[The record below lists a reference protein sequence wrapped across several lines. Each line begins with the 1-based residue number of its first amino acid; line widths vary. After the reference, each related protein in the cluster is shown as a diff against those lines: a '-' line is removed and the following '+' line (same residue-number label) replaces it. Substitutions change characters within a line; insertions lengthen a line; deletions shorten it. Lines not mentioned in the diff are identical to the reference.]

1 MAVQSQFPTYILLPD
16 SSQYRVRQ
24 ESGANENRNIIS
36 QSTPIVPNTLPDLH
50 LQPME
55 ANLLRAYNSGLNI
68 GPQAVLNGGAIL
80 SEPESDVVQNLR
92 KRPRDKEHSITRPRA
107 FIPAV
112 DFQQVATPSPAM
124 IPQAVAPIS
133 TGLRLSLEDN
143 RLNPSATCSSGRS
156 GAAHISST
164 LTEVLQSQMIK
175 QKDEIDQFIRIQ
187 GERMKQVLEEKR
199 QKHVRALLVAAE
211 NEVTKRLKDKEAE
224 LEKVNHRNL
233 ELGERV
239 KQLSLETQFW
249 QNIARNNELMVS
261 NLRNSLEQVV
271 AQSREQSKEGCGES
285 EVDDAESCHYGEEGG
300 GGVHILARTFR
311 ENKELKQQRTCRVC
325 LANEAC
331 ILLLPC
337 RHLCMC
343 KDCEGRLDSCPVCS
357 STKTATVQVYMA

>member
-16 SSQYRVRQ
+16 SQYRVRQ
-24 ESGANENRNIIS
+24 QSGANENRNIIS
-36 QSTPIVPNTLPDLH
+36 QGTPVTPSALHDLH
-50 LQPME
+50 LQPVE
-55 ANLLRAYNSGLNI
+55 ANLLRAYNSGMNI
-68 GPQAVLNGGAIL
+68 GQQAMLNAGAIV

-92 KRPRDKEHSITRPRA
+92 KRPRENENSTTRPHA
-107 FIPAV
+107 FIPVV
-112 DFQQVATPSPAM
+112 DFQQAASSTSL
-124 IPQAVAPIS
+124 PQTVAPIS
-133 TGLRLSLEDN
+133 TGLRLSLDDN
-143 RLNPSATCSSGRS
+143 RLNPSATSGISRSSV
-156 GAAHISST
+156 AHLSST
-164 LTEVLQSQMIK
+164 LSEELQSQMIK
-175 QKDEIDQFIRIQ
+175 QKEEIDQFVRIQ
-187 GERMKQVLEEKR
+187 GERMKQALEEKR
-199 QKHVRALLVAAE
+199 QKHVRALLVAVE
-211 NEVTKRLKDKEAE
+211 NEVLKRLKDKEVE

-239 KQLSLETQFW
+239 KQLSLEAQLW
-249 QNIARNNELMVS
+249 QNIARNNEVMVS

-285 EVDDAESCHYGEEGG
+285 EVDDAESCHYGEVGD
-300 GGVHILARTFR
+300 GGVHILARTFK

-357 STKTATVQVYMA
+357 STKTATV